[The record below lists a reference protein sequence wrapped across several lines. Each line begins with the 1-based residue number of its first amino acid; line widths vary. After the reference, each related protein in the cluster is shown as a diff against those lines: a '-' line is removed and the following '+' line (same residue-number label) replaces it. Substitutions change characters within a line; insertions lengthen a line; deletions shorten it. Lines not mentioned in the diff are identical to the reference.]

1 MQVKLT
7 LLKEEKRQLMKLLD
21 NEKQKCAKLEEQVV
35 SANNFTHERLER
47 NKVPTQSPVA
57 PPRRKTRDAGVGR
70 TVLTRD
76 VGVCHTMPRTRS
88 DINLAV

>member
-1 MQVKLT
+1 MKLT

-21 NEKQKCAKLEEQVV
+21 NEKQKSAKLEERERVAT
-35 SANNFTHERLER
+35 SASVFGREEK
-47 NKVPTQSPVA
+47 KVSPVA

-76 VGVCHTMPRTRS
+76 VGISHTMPRTRS
-88 DINLAV
+88 IIA